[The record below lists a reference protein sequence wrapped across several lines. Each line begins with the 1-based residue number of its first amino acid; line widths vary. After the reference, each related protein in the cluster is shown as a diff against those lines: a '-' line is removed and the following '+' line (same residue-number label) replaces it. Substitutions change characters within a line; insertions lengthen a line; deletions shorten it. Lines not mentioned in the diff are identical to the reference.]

1 MKLDAMAYRADWDK
15 LFQVT
20 LSSSSILH
28 VSWFAHSIAPDRVSQ
43 LFEFP
48 ESDLGFLEPHG
59 AREVSGVCQEDFSM
73 VLESNLA
80 MSRIGV
86 RWFVK
91 LVIHGQATHI

>member
-43 LFEFP
+43 LFSFQSPTSDFWNPMGLVRCLASARKTSPWFWRAIWLCPGSEFDGL
-48 ESDLGFLEPHG
+48 S
-59 AREVSGVCQEDFSM
+59 S
-73 VLESNLA
+73 
-80 MSRIGV
+80 
-86 RWFVK
+86 
-91 LVIHGQATHI
+91 